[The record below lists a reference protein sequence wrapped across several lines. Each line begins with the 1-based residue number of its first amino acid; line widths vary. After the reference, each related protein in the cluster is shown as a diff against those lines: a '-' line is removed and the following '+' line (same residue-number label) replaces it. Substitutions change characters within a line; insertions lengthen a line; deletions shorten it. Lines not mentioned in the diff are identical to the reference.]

1 MHLTNSLIAC
11 LHVVRPPELQCIR
24 GVKKSPVANSRPGDN
39 SIDADGEFALGT
51 SEYFFYLLYLSA
63 RQRDLA
69 FDKVLEPLGLTTTR
83 WRTLAIIRRI
93 KPCAMST
100 LARFSTI
107 ERTTLTRAVDQL
119 VEQGLV
125 LRWVPAHDRR
135 QVCLALTEA
144 GEAAYMS
151 TIASLLEFN
160 RRNLEGIGGDQMRE
174 ANRILQTVLSNIVT
188 DEEVATDLL
197 TFGRPPR
204 RDG

>member
-1 MHLTNSLIAC
+1 
-11 LHVVRPPELQCIR
+11 
-24 GVKKSPVANSRPGDN
+24 VKKSYVAKSRPGDN
-39 SIDADGEFALGT
+39 SIDADGEFALGA

-69 FDKVLEPLGLTTTR
+69 FDKVLAPLGLTTTR

-93 KPCAMST
+93 EACTMSA

-119 VEQGLV
+119 VEQGMV

-144 GEAAYMS
+144 GEAAYMG

-160 RRNLEGIGGDQMRE
+160 RRNVDGLGPDQMRE
-174 ANRILQTVLSNIVT
+174 ANRILQAVLSNIVT

-197 TFGRPPR
+197 TFGRPPG